1 MKKQNRAFREIR
13 KAAAAERTA
22 WNRYSIHDR
31 KAVTA
36 RIEKQHGQLSVAARA
51 AELMGRYVPLPD
63 QLRWVIREN
72 IRWIRHCGNQNKY
85 VPHQGARECARRL
98 RQSGVCA

>member
-31 KAVTA
+31 KAVEK
-36 RIEKQHGQLSVAARA
+36 RIEGQ
-51 AELMGRYVPLPD
+51 
-63 QLRWVIREN
+63 REN
-72 IRWIRHCGNQNKY
+72 IIQAIYRDYWTPVPDLLIWLAREHNRWVRHCGAQNRF